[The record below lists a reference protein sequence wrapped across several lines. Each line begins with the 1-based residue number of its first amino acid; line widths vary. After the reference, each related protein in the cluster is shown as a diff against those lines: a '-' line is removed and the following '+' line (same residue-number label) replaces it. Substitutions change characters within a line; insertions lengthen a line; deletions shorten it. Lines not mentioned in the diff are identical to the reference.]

1 MWFSILLLSALA
13 ILFPS
18 HAQGQTATGAA
29 PTAAGAAPPSGTD
42 AANDRSQP
50 TQPKPAE
57 AQQAL
62 PESPRSQHEK
72 AEQEL
77 KQQEHQRFL
86 GLIPNFNTSN
96 IPDAASLTPSQKF
109 RLAFRSAVDPF
120 QFVAAGVDAGI
131 SQAEDDFSGY
141 GQGAQGYGKR
151 FGAAYA
157 DGFSGTIW
165 GSAVFPVLLHED
177 PRYFRKGTGGFKKRF
192 WYAVSTIVW
201 AKRDNGTWGPNYANV
216 LGNITAG
223 GLSNIYYPS
232 TDRGVGLTLQR
243 AFTVTA
249 EGTIGSLFTE
259 FGPDIMKRVFHKQP
273 NTPPVTAP
281 APK

>member
-29 PTAAGAAPPSGTD
+29 PTAAGAAPPSGSD
-42 AANDRSQP
+42 AAKDSS
-50 TQPKPAE
+50 QPKPAE
-57 AQQAL
+57 AQQPL
-62 PESPRSQHEK
+62 PESPQSERER

-86 GLIPNFNTSN
+86 GVVPNFNTTN
-96 IPDAASLTPSQKF
+96 LPNAAPLTPSQKF

-120 QFVAAGVDAGI
+120 QFLAAGVDAGI

-177 PRYFRKGTGGFKKRF
+177 PRYFRKGTGGFNKRF
-192 WYAVSTIVW
+192 WYAVSTTVW

-216 LGNITAG
+216 LGNIAAG

-232 TDRGVGLTLQR
+232 TDRGIGLTFQR

-249 EGTIGSLFTE
+249 EDTIGAIGVE
-259 FGPDIMKRVFHKQP
+259 FGPDIMKRVFHKKP
-273 NTPPVTAP
+273 NKNGTVDRAP
-281 APK
+281 